1 MGYPTAHVQ
10 QRYVLRVEVMPPAG
24 KSIGESKFAMGM
36 DCRKGVQGENLQ
48 SFRELIN
55 MVVSEDGTLETR
67 DPCRKMNGALSS
79 LAQGIIVNGGLYYTI
94 ARKGDTVTHTGTVA
108 TFVSTLYFDP
118 PENVGTTW
126 TLVAYKVFQNR
137 VVAWIR
143 HTFPGTTITTR
154 LYQHVWD
161 SLVDNPTY
169 IADPAGTW
177 DWGPAGFPVNA
188 YGSGVGS
195 SGQWTN
201 FSPVIEPAAEKMWAS
216 RIDRNISF
224 SGISRP
230 RIWNSSSATT
240 IEKLGAMYYFTVP
253 TSATAFTTYAIPE
266 TYSDFSDYQKFAGYV
281 LEKLNADGSWTK
293 ITESL
298 TAPTSGQ
305 YQLIS
310 TTRTWSTKTIAAI
323 YANGLTVDT
332 LIRFRVLMTPE
343 VVIVSGATVSPGSET
358 YRGDGSTVQW
368 PSTVPF
374 AAFSS
379 YSVLVNSVIKPITTY
394 YTVTNSSGIAR
405 VDFNS
410 FSQVTD
416 GRLTQG
422 ILTAGSG
429 YTSLP
434 AIALFGGTGGSGS
447 ITATSL
453 KALSSTTVAAGGAGY
468 TNGDILTLVGDTGTA
483 AQLTATVAAGIV
495 TAVTPFLTGALTTV
509 AGNPHATTGG
519 TGAGCTLNVLYGIN
533 AVSITSQGWV
543 TAPTANV
550 TGGGGAGGALTLIL
564 AAPVGITS
572 IPYAA
577 SIDGDFGRLSVYYN
591 GLKKTETTDYVLS
604 NNAGNT
610 TVTPTTG
617 LAVGT
622 TLNAR
627 LVVPLDTLIQF
638 TAPTL
643 ALSAGTIT
651 YEQVNQTSPIVAI
664 SSLAASSS
672 YYVAA
677 AANGVTNFK
686 PTSAA
691 WTGLE
696 RYQLHIVGTV
706 TTDGSGN
713 ISATTLFKYG
723 NQALTAWY
731 NARHQL
737 NLDYWAGV
745 NEGGF
750 INSGTHDNS
759 GNNVTSMVAVKNRM
773 AIFYQQSTQ
782 LWQVD
787 PVPTN
792 CAFIDRYAFGS
803 RYDGVNFYSR
813 PLIYTQKG
821 FRAFDLEGLN
831 FQSLSDVNIGEPI
844 QQIGKLS
851 VRCATFWPWRGSYIA
866 ACTLTGSALYA
877 ASAGLPKSSILYQ
890 SSIPCFIYLSF
901 SKESGISAW
910 SLFTVAGLTAVDT
923 MIASD
928 GKVYCL
934 QGKDIWYFDNEV
946 AAFTDG
952 ETGQLQPQGSAAWH
966 LVPLGGASKS
976 VRLLHVDMIKQG
988 KCQINTSMMPWN
1000 ATNETQGPTM
1010 LQSTNG
1016 AARVPLR
1023 STGRA
1028 AGIHLLTTDPAGVSV
1043 QSVAIEYIPLGR

>member
-1 MGYPTAHVQ
+1 
-10 QRYVLRVEVMPPAG
+10 MPPAS
-24 KSIGESKFAMGM
+24 KAIGESKFSQGM
-36 DCRKGVQGENLQ
+36 DCRPGVQGENLQ
-48 SFRELIN
+48 TFRELVN
-55 MVVSEDGTLETR
+55 MVVAEDGSLETR
-67 DPCRKMNGALSS
+67 DPCRKMNGAISP
-79 LAQGIIVNGGLYYTI
+79 LAQGIVINDGLYYTI
-94 ARKGDTVTHTGTVA
+94 ARKGDTITHTGAVA
-108 TFVSTLYFDP
+108 SFVNTLYFDP

-126 TLVAYKVFQNR
+126 TLVCYEVFQNK

-143 HTFPGTTITTR
+143 HTFPGLTITTR
-154 LYQHVWD
+154 LYQHTWD
-161 SLVDNPTY
+161 LLVDNPTY
-169 IADPAGTW
+169 IADPSGLW
-177 DWGPAGFPVNA
+177 DWGPAGFPINA
-188 YGSGVGS
+188 YGSGTGS
-195 SGQWTN
+195 SGQWTDY
-201 FSPVIEPAAEKMWAS
+201 SPVIEPAAEKMWAS
-216 RIDRNISF
+216 RVDRNVGF
-224 SGISRP
+224 SGISRA
-230 RIWNSSSATT
+230 RIWNSSSAAT

-253 TSATAFTTYAIPE
+253 NASLTTYAIPE
-266 TYSDFSDYQKFAGYV
+266 TYADFSDYQKFAGYV
-281 LEKLNADGSWTK
+281 LERLNADGSWTK
-293 ITESL
+293 ITESFS
-298 TAPTSGQ
+298 APTSGQ

-310 TTRTWSTKTIAAI
+310 TTRAWSTKTIAAI
-323 YANGLTVDT
+323 YANGLTVDS

-343 VVIVSGATVSPGSET
+343 VVIASGSIITPGSET
-358 YRGDGSTVQW
+358 YRGDGATVQW

-374 AAFSS
+374 AAFSA
-379 YSVLVNSVIKPITTY
+379 YEVRVNSVTKPITTY
-394 YTVTNSSGIAR
+394 YAVTNASGIAR
-405 VDFNS
+405 VDFRD

-416 GRLTQG
+416 GQLTQNV
-422 ILTAGSG
+422 LTPGSG
-429 YTSLP
+429 YTSFP
-434 AIALFGGTGGSGS
+434 AIALVGGTGGGGAS
-447 ITATSL
+447 AVVTSL
-453 KALSSTTVAAGGAGY
+453 KAVSATVAVGGAGY
-468 TNGDILTLVGDTGTA
+468 TNGDTLTITGDTGTA
-483 AQLTATVAAGIV
+483 TTFTATVAAGVV
-495 TAVTPFLTGALTTV
+495 TAVTVLAPGAKTV
-509 AGNPHATTGG
+509 IAANPHATTGG
-519 TGAGCTLNVLYGIN
+519 TGAGCTLNVSFGVN
-533 AVSITSQGWV
+533 AVTVTPGSGYV
-543 TAPTANV
+543 TAPTTNFS
-550 TGGGGAGGALTLIL
+550 GGAGAGAALTLTL
-564 AAPVGITS
+564 ASPVGLTS
-572 IPYAA
+572 VPYAA
-577 SIDGDFGRLSVYYN
+577 AIDGDFGHLSVYFN
-591 GLKKTETTDYVLS
+591 GAKKTETTDYVLS

-610 TVTPTTG
+610 TVTPTTA

-622 TLNAR
+622 QLNAR
-627 LVVPLDTLIQF
+627 LVVPVDTLIQF
-638 TAPTL
+638 VAATL

-651 YEQVNQTSPIVAI
+651 YEQVSQTSPAIFI
-664 SSLAASSS
+664 SSLAVSST

-677 AANGVTNFK
+677 TANGVVSYK
-686 PTSAA
+686 LTSAP

-706 TTDGSGN
+706 TTDSGGS
-713 ISATTLFKYG
+713 ISATTVFKYG
-723 NQALTAWY
+723 NQELTAWY

-759 GNNVTSMVAVKNRM
+759 GSNVTGMVAVKNRM

-844 QQIGKLS
+844 QQLGKLS

-877 ASAGLPKSSILYQ
+877 ANAGLPKSSVLYQ
-890 SSIPCFIYLSF
+890 ASIPCFVYLSF

-910 SLFTVAGLTAVDT
+910 SIFTVAGLTAVDT
-923 MIASD
+923 MIPTD

-934 QGKDIWYFDNEV
+934 QGKDIWYFDNEI

-952 ETGQLQPQGSAAWH
+952 ETGQLQPSGSAAWH
-966 LVPLGGASKS
+966 LVPLGGAAKS

-1000 ATNETQGPTM
+1000 ASNETPGPTM

-1028 AGIHLLTTDPAGVSV
+1028 AGVHLLTTDPAGVTV
-1043 QSVAIEYIPLGR
+1043 QSVTIEYIPLGR